1 MTTKTTGVDNARPD
15 DDEMRLYQRAYTSH
29 QQADSLYLR
38 WEACMAHALLLEQDP
53 GRIYG
58 DYGDL
63 NGRQLGEGA
72 RCAARRFAVLLAEPP
87 AMVAAILELKIT
99 IYEAM
104 ARDDDEMR
112 RSRAAAMIE
121 IAMHQDAR
129 DLGIVLTKLPLGV
142 KSEAGT
148 H

>member
-1 MTTKTTGVDNARPD
+1 MTTKTTSADNARPD
-15 DDEMRLYQRAYTSH
+15 DDEMRLYQRAYTT
-29 QQADSLYLR
+29 QQQPDTLYLR
-38 WEACMAHALLLEQDP
+38 WEACMAHALLLEQEP

-72 RCAARRFAVLLAEPP
+72 RRAARRFAVLLAEPP
-87 AMVAAILELKIT
+87 AMAEAILELKIT

-112 RSRAAAMIE
+112 RSRAATMIE
-121 IAMHQDAR
+121 MAMHQDAR

-142 KSEAGT
+142 QSDAGA